1 MKKYVKKIIIILTIF
16 VVCMVL
22 FCFFIK
28 DKSYEDSISYK
39 GKKYIYLEY
48 NMDIFNYN
56 FNNSSNTYYE
66 IDEIHPISHDK
77 WDMIYFDGDLFVYE
91 KEVNDA
97 IKYYSNDDNY
107 NFSFVLDD
115 GDEER
120 DFSIV
125 VSDSEL
131 DYIYDM
137 EDEKNKDLLLF
148 EDIEK
153 MGSIVKMSK
162 DNTVYALIT
171 LAYHNKNWYWRSEI
185 MNGDYEYVVMLPSS
199 LNDKI
204 NKLIS

>member
-115 GDEER
+115 GDEE
-120 DFSIV
+120 
-125 VSDSEL
+125 
-131 DYIYDM
+131 
-137 EDEKNKDLLLF
+137 
-148 EDIEK
+148 
-153 MGSIVKMSK
+153 
-162 DNTVYALIT
+162 
-171 LAYHNKNWYWRSEI
+171 
-185 MNGDYEYVVMLPSS
+185 
-199 LNDKI
+199 
-204 NKLIS
+204 